1 MPKILLLAMPGCM
14 ASSVQVAL
22 DIFYVANRCLEKS
35 DGSTIPDNARFS
47 AQVVSPDGKAVET
60 ASGQRIQPEL
70 AMADAKAAD
79 IVIVTS
85 LFEASASHADV
96 DNYLAA
102 QQEAAAWLKA
112 RSAEGALVASACS
125 GTFLLAEAGLMDGR
139 EATTHWLLEGAFR
152 RRYPR
157 VRYHGER
164 MLLEYGN
171 VICGGAFFAFTD
183 ILLKLLERYGGRE
196 LALMCARLMLL
207 EPNRELQQPFLQQSG
222 KQHEDDAIRKAERW
236 LKHHFDKPISVD
248 SAAEAISMG
257 TRNFKRRFKA
267 ATGVTPIEYLQRVRI
282 DAAKRQLEQSSRT
295 SIEVIWSV
303 GYEDASSFRRLFK
316 RQTGVTMEQ
325 YRRRFG
331 PASASG

>member
-22 DIFYVANRCLEKS
+22 DMFYVANRCLEKRV
-35 DGSTIPDNARFS
+35 GSALMDNEHFI
-47 AQVVSPDGKAVET
+47 AQVVSPDGRAVQS
-60 ASGQRIQPEL
+60 ASGQLIQPEL
-70 AMADAKAAD
+70 AMNEATAAD
-79 IVIVTS
+79 IVLVTS
-85 LFEASASHADV
+85 LFAASASHSEV

-112 RSAEGALVASACS
+112 QSDAGALVASACS
-125 GTFLLAEAGLMDGR
+125 GTFLLAEAGIMDGR
-139 EATTHWLLEGAFR
+139 EATTHWLLEAVFR

-196 LALMCARLMLL
+196 LALMCARVMLL
-207 EPNRELQQPFLQQSG
+207 EPNRELQQPFMQPSG
-222 KQHEDDAIRKAERW
+222 RNHEDEAIRKAEQW
-236 LKHHFDKPISVD
+236 LKHHFDKQISVD
-248 SAAEAISMG
+248 SAANAISMG

-267 ATGVTPIEYLQRVRI
+267 ATGVTPIEYLQRLRV
-282 DAAKRQLEQSSRT
+282 DAAKRQLEQSSRAST
-295 SIEVIWSV
+295 EVIWSV